1 MIRFNLKDSLL
12 YKTAPHHLKALRHL
26 NLAEVVRRRSTPP
39 GRISFFYA
47 GEVNQLFP
55 ETVLS
60 DVKDDTT

>member
-1 MIRFNLKDSLL
+1 MIRFNLKDSLP
-12 YKTAPHHLKALRHL
+12 YKTAPHHLKALL
-26 NLAEVVRRRSTPP
+26 VRRRSTPP
-39 GRISFFYA
+39 GRISFVCA